1 MKVILFIICAKE
13 HVMNTQ
19 QQENK
24 YLMKTYKRYNV
35 SVKKSKGQYV
45 WDENGKKY
53 LDFFSG
59 ISVCS
64 FGHGNPAV
72 ISAIKKQLDLFVH
85 CSNVYYSKPQVEVAK
100 ALLDKSFKNGRVF
113 LANTGAEAN
122 EGAIK
127 IARKWGSDHPLKD
140 GTKRYEIIAFKSSF
154 HGRTLATLAATGQE
168 KFHIPF
174 KPLQQKFVFA
184 EFNNID
190 SVKKLIN
197 KNTVAVMIELVQGEG
212 GINIADKKFVKDL
225 RKLCDDKNL
234 LLICDEIQCG
244 LARTGKT
251 FAWQHYGIKPDI
263 FTLAK
268 AIANGLPLGAVVAD
282 KKVAEVFNYGDH
294 GSTFGGNPVS
304 CAAAVA
310 TLKLI
315 TPKLL
320 KDVTDKSKYFVKK
333 LNELK
338 KKFSCI
344 KEVRSLGL
352 LVGVELDFAGKDIV
366 EFCIAKGLLI
376 NCTQGNVLRFLPPF
390 VITKK
395 DIDKAIKIL
404 EDALKWQTLKK

>member
-1 MKVILFIICAKE
+1 
-13 HVMNTQ
+13 MNTQ

-140 GTKRYEIIAFKSSF
+140 GTKRYEIIAFKNSF

-244 LARTGKT
+244 MARTGKT

-304 CAAAVA
+304 CAAAAA

-320 KDVTDKSKYFVKK
+320 KDVTDKANYFVKK

-344 KEVRSLGL
+344 KEVRNLGL

-366 EFCIAKGLLI
+366 EFCIEKGLLI
-376 NCTQGNVLRFLPPF
+376 NCTQGNILRFLPPF

>member
-1 MKVILFIICAKE
+1 
-13 HVMNTQ
+13 MNTQ

-140 GTKRYEIIAFKSSF
+140 GTKRYEIIAFKNSF

-168 KFHIPF
+168 KFHVPF

-197 KNTVAVMIELVQGEG
+197 KNTVAIMIELVQGEG

-251 FAWQHYGIKPDI
+251 FAWQYYGIKPDI

-320 KDVTDKSKYFVKK
+320 KDITDKSKYFVKK

-344 KEVRSLGL
+344 KEVRNLGL

-404 EDALKWQTLKK
+404 EDAIKWQTLKK

>member
-1 MKVILFIICAKE
+1 
-13 HVMNTQ
+13 MNTK

-24 YLMKTYKRYNV
+24 YLMKTYKRYDI

-85 CSNVYYSKPQVEVAK
+85 CSNVYYSKPQVDVAK
-100 ALLDKSFKNGRVF
+100 LLLEKSFKNGRVF

-127 IARKWGSDHPLKD
+127 IARKWGSDNPLKD

-225 RKLCDDKNL
+225 RKLC
-234 LLICDEIQCG
+234 
-244 LARTGKT
+244 
-251 FAWQHYGIKPDI
+251 
-263 FTLAK
+263 
-268 AIANGLPLGAVVAD
+268 
-282 KKVAEVFNYGDH
+282 
-294 GSTFGGNPVS
+294 
-304 CAAAVA
+304 
-310 TLKLI
+310 
-315 TPKLL
+315 
-320 KDVTDKSKYFVKK
+320 
-333 LNELK
+333 
-338 KKFSCI
+338 
-344 KEVRSLGL
+344 
-352 LVGVELDFAGKDIV
+352 
-366 EFCIAKGLLI
+366 
-376 NCTQGNVLRFLPPF
+376 
-390 VITKK
+390 
-395 DIDKAIKIL
+395 
-404 EDALKWQTLKK
+404 

>member
-1 MKVILFIICAKE
+1 MK
-13 HVMNTQ
+13 NTKTK

-24 YLMKTYKRYNV
+24 YLMKTYKRYDV

-45 WDENGKKY
+45 WDEDGKKY

-64 FGHGNPAV
+64 FGHGNNAV
-72 ISAIKKQLDLFVH
+72 VSAIKKQLDLFVH
-85 CSNVYYSKPQVEVAK
+85 CSNVYYSKPQVELAK
-100 ALLDKSFKNGRVF
+100 LLLEKSFKNGRVF
-113 LANTGAEAN
+113 LSNTGAEAN
-122 EGAIK
+122 ECAIK
-127 IARKWGSDHPLKD
+127 IARKWGFDNPLKD

-174 KPLQQKFVFA
+174 KPLQEKFVFA

-197 KNTVAVMIELVQGEG
+197 KKTVAVMLELVQGEG
-212 GINIADKKFVKDL
+212 GINVADKKFVKDL
-225 RKLCDDKNL
+225 RKLCNDKNL

-244 LARTGKT
+244 MARTGKT

-282 KKVAEVFNYGDH
+282 KKVSEVFNYGDH

-304 CAAAVA
+304 CAAAAA

-320 KDVTDKSKYFVKK
+320 KDISDKAKYFVKG

-338 KKFSCI
+338 KKYSCI
-344 KEVRSLGL
+344 KQIRSLGL
-352 LVGVELDFAGKDIV
+352 LIGVELDFAGKDIV
-366 EFCIAKGLLI
+366 EFCIEKGLLI
-376 NCTQGNVLRFLPPF
+376 NCTQGKVLRFLPPF

-404 EDALKWQTLKK
+404 EDAIKWQTLKK

>member
-1 MKVILFIICAKE
+1 
-13 HVMNTQ
+13 MNTQ

-140 GTKRYEIIAFKSSF
+140 GTKRYEIIAFKNSF

-168 KFHIPF
+168 KFHVSF

-244 LARTGKT
+244 LARTGKI

-404 EDALKWQTLKK
+404 EDAIKWQTLKK

>member
-1 MKVILFIICAKE
+1 
-13 HVMNTQ
+13 MNTQ

-140 GTKRYEIIAFKSSF
+140 GTKRYEIIAFKNSF

-168 KFHIPF
+168 KFHVPF

-366 EFCIAKGLLI
+366 EFCIEKGLLI
-376 NCTQGNVLRFLPPF
+376 NCTQGNILRFLPPF

-404 EDALKWQTLKK
+404 EDAIKWQTLKK

>member
-1 MKVILFIICAKE
+1 
-13 HVMNTQ
+13 MNTQ

-35 SVKKSKGQYV
+35 SVQKALGQYV

-64 FGHGNPAV
+64 FGHGNKAV
-72 ISAIKKQLDLFVH
+72 ISAVKKQLDKFVH
-85 CSNVYYSKPQVEVAK
+85 CSNVYYSKPQVEAAK
-100 ALLDKSFKNGRVF
+100 AILEKSFKNGRVF

-127 IARKWGSDHPLKD
+127 IARKWGSDNPSKD
-140 GTKRYEIIAFKSSF
+140 GTKRYEIIAFKNSF

-168 KFHIPF
+168 KFHTSF
-174 KPLQQKFVFA
+174 KPLQEKFVFA
-184 EFNNID
+184 QFNNIN
-190 SVKKLIN
+190 SVKELIN
-197 KNTVAVMIELVQGEG
+197 NKTVAVMIELVQGEG
-212 GINIADKKFVKDL
+212 GINIADKQFVKDL

-244 LARTGKT
+244 MARTGKM

-268 AIANGLPLGAVVAD
+268 SIANGLPLGAVVAD

-310 TLKLI
+310 VFKLI

-320 KDVTDKSKYFVKK
+320 KDISDKSKYFVKGLK
-333 LNELK
+333 ELQK
-338 KKFSCI
+338 KYSCI
-344 KEVRSLGL
+344 KDVRALGL

-366 EFCIAKGLLI
+366 EFCIDKGLLI
-376 NCTQGNVLRFLPPF
+376 NCTQGNVLRFLPPY

-395 DIDKAIKIL
+395 DIDKTIKIL
-404 EDALKWQTLKK
+404 GDALKCQTSKK

>member
-1 MKVILFIICAKE
+1 
-13 HVMNTQ
+13 MNTK

-24 YLMKTYKRYNV
+24 YLMKTYKRYDV
-35 SVKKSKGQYV
+35 SFKKGKGQFV

-59 ISVCS
+59 ISVCNL
-64 FGHGNPAV
+64 GHCNPQV
-72 ISAIKKQLDLFVH
+72 NFAIKKQLDLFVH

-100 ALLDKSFKNGRVF
+100 ALLEKSFKNGRVF

-127 IARKWGSDHPLKD
+127 IARKWGSDNPLKD
-140 GTKRYEIIAFKSSF
+140 GTKRYEIITFKSSF

-174 KPLQQKFVFA
+174 KPLQEKFVFA

-197 KNTVAVMIELVQGEG
+197 KKTVAIMLEIVQGEG
-212 GINIADKKFVKDL
+212 GIKVADKKFVKQV
-225 RKLCDDKNL
+225 RELCDKNNL
-234 LLICDEIQCG
+234 LMICDEVQCG
-244 LARTGKT
+244 MGRTGKM

-282 KKVAEVFNYGDH
+282 KKVSEVFNYGDH

-310 TLKLI
+310 TIKQM

-320 KDVTDKSKYFVKK
+320 KEVSDKAKYFVKG
-333 LNELK
+333 LNDLK
-338 KKFSCI
+338 KKYSCI
-344 KEVRSLGL
+344 KEVRNLGL

-366 EFCIAKGLLI
+366 EFCINKGLLI
-376 NCTQGNVLRFLPPF
+376 NCTQGNILRFLPSF

-395 DIDKAIKIL
+395 DIDLTIKIL
-404 EDALKWQTLKK
+404 GDGLKCQTLKK

>member
-1 MKVILFIICAKE
+1 
-13 HVMNTQ
+13 MNTQ

-140 GTKRYEIIAFKSSF
+140 GTKRYEIIAFKNSF

-168 KFHIPF
+168 KFHVPF

-190 SVKKLIN
+190 SVKKLVN

-251 FAWQHYGIKPDI
+251 FAWQYYGIKPDI

-404 EDALKWQTLKK
+404 EDAIKWQTLKK

>member
-1 MKVILFIICAKE
+1 
-13 HVMNTQ
+13 MNTQ

-24 YLMKTYKRYNV
+24 YLMRTYKRYNV

-100 ALLDKSFKNGRVF
+100 ALLEKSFKNGRVF

-127 IARKWGSDHPLKD
+127 IARKWGSDNPLKD
-140 GTKRYEIIAFKSSF
+140 GTKRYEIIAFKNSF

-174 KPLQQKFVFA
+174 KPLQEKFVFA

-251 FAWQHYGIKPDI
+251 FAWQYYGIKPDI

-320 KDVTDKSKYFVKK
+320 KDITDKSKYFVKK

-344 KEVRSLGL
+344 KEVRNLGL

-404 EDALKWQTLKK
+404 EDAIKWQTLKK

>member
-1 MKVILFIICAKE
+1 
-13 HVMNTQ
+13 MNTQ

-140 GTKRYEIIAFKSSF
+140 GTKRYEIIAFKNSF

-168 KFHIPF
+168 KFHVPF

-304 CAAAVA
+304 CAAAAA

-404 EDALKWQTLKK
+404 EDAIKWQTLKK

>member
-1 MKVILFIICAKE
+1 
-13 HVMNTQ
+13 MNTQ

-100 ALLDKSFKNGRVF
+100 LLLDKSFKNGRVF

-122 EGAIK
+122 ECAIK
-127 IARKWGSDHPLKD
+127 IARKWGSDNPLKD
-140 GTKRYEIIAFKSSF
+140 GTKRYEIIAFKNSF

-168 KFHIPF
+168 KFHTSF
-174 KPLQQKFVFA
+174 KPLQEKFVFA
-184 EFNNID
+184 EFNNIN

-197 KNTVAVMIELVQGEG
+197 KKTVAVIIELVQGEG
-212 GINIADKKFVKDL
+212 GINVADKKFVKDL

-320 KDVTDKSKYFVKK
+320 KDISDKSKYFIKG

-338 KKFSCI
+338 NKYSCI
-344 KEVRSLGL
+344 KEIRNLGL
-352 LVGVELDFAGKDIV
+352 LVGAELDFAGKDIV
-366 EFCIAKGLLI
+366 EFCIERGLLI

-390 VITKK
+390 TITKK
-395 DIDKAIKIL
+395 DIDKTIKIL
-404 EDALKWQTLKK
+404 GDALKWQTLKK

>member
-1 MKVILFIICAKE
+1 
-13 HVMNTQ
+13 MNTK

-24 YLMKTYKRYNV
+24 YLMKTYKRYDV
-35 SVKKSKGQYV
+35 SFKKGKGQFV

-64 FGHGNPAV
+64 LGHCNPQV
-72 ISAIKKQLDLFVH
+72 NSAIKKQIDNFVH

-100 ALLDKSFKNGRVF
+100 ALLEKSFKNGRVF

-127 IARKWGSDHPLKD
+127 IARKWGSDNPLKD
-140 GTKRYEIIAFKSSF
+140 GTKRYEIITFKSSF

-174 KPLQQKFVFA
+174 KPLQEKFVFA

-197 KNTVAVMIELVQGEG
+197 KKTVAIMLEIVQGEG
-212 GINIADKKFVKDL
+212 GIKVADKKFVKQI
-225 RKLCDDKNL
+225 REICNKNNL
-234 LLICDEIQCG
+234 LMICDEVQCG
-244 LARTGKT
+244 MGRTGKM

-282 KKVAEVFNYGDH
+282 KKVAQVFNYGDH

-310 TLKLI
+310 TIKQM

-320 KDVTDKSKYFVKK
+320 KDVSDKAKYFVKG

-338 KKFSCI
+338 KKYSCI
-344 KEVRSLGL
+344 KEVRNLGL

-366 EFCIAKGLLI
+366 EFCINKGLLI
-376 NCTQGNVLRFLPPF
+376 NCTQGNILRFLPSF

-395 DIDKAIKIL
+395 DIDFTIKIL
-404 EDALKWQTLKK
+404 GDGLKCQTLKK

>member
-1 MKVILFIICAKE
+1 
-13 HVMNTQ
+13 MNTQ

-85 CSNVYYSKPQVEVAK
+85 CSNVYYSKPQVDVAK
-100 ALLDKSFKNGRVF
+100 LLLEKSFKNGRVF

-320 KDVTDKSKYFVKK
+320 KDVTDKANYFVKK

-344 KEVRSLGL
+344 KEVRNLGL

-404 EDALKWQTLKK
+404 EDAIKWQTLKK

>member
-1 MKVILFIICAKE
+1 MKVILFIIYAKE

-24 YLMKTYKRYNV
+24 YLMKTYKRYDI

-100 ALLDKSFKNGRVF
+100 LLLEKSFKNGRVF

-212 GINIADKKFVKDL
+212 GIHIADKKFVKDL

-244 LARTGKT
+244 MARTGKT

-304 CAAAVA
+304 CAAAAA

-320 KDVTDKSKYFVKK
+320 KDVTDKANYFVKK

-344 KEVRSLGL
+344 KEVRNLGL

-395 DIDKAIKIL
+395 DIDKTIKIL
-404 EDALKWQTLKK
+404 GDALKCQTSKK

>member
-1 MKVILFIICAKE
+1 
-13 HVMNTQ
+13 MNTQ

-127 IARKWGSDHPLKD
+127 IARKWGSDNPLKD
-140 GTKRYEIIAFKSSF
+140 GTKRYEIIAFKNSF

-304 CAAAVA
+304 CAAAAA

-404 EDALKWQTLKK
+404 EDAIKWQTLKK

>member
-1 MKVILFIICAKE
+1 MK
-13 HVMNTQ
+13 NTNTK

-24 YLMKTYKRYNV
+24 YLMKTYKRYDI

-45 WDENGKKY
+45 WDEDGKKY

-85 CSNVYYSKPQVEVAK
+85 CSNVYYSRPQVEVAK
-100 ALLDKSFKNGRVF
+100 LLLEKSFKNGRVF

-127 IARKWGSDHPLKD
+127 IARKWGSDNPLKD

-244 LARTGKT
+244 MARTGKT
-251 FAWQHYGIKPDI
+251 FAWQNYGIKPDI

-304 CAAAVA
+304 CAAAAA

-320 KDVTDKSKYFVKK
+320 KDVTDKANYFVKK

-344 KEVRSLGL
+344 KEVRNLGL

-366 EFCIAKGLLI
+366 EFCIEKGLLI
-376 NCTQGNVLRFLPPF
+376 NCTQGNILRFLPPF

>member
-1 MKVILFIICAKE
+1 MKNIK
-13 HVMNTQ
+13 TK

-45 WDENGKKY
+45 WDEDGKKY

-64 FGHGNPAV
+64 FGHGNPAIV
-72 ISAIKKQLDLFVH
+72 RAIKKQLNLFVH

-100 ALLDKSFKNGRVF
+100 LLLEKSFKHGRVF

-122 EGAIK
+122 ECAIK
-127 IARKWGSDHPLKD
+127 IARKWGNDNPLKD
-140 GTKRYEIIAFKSSF
+140 GTKRFEIIAFKNSF

-168 KFHIPF
+168 KFHVSF
-174 KPLQQKFVFA
+174 KPLQEKFVFA
-184 EFNNID
+184 EFNNIN

-197 KNTVAVMIELVQGEG
+197 KKTVAIMIELVQGEG
-212 GINIADKKFVKDL
+212 GINVADKKFVKDL
-225 RKLCDDKNL
+225 RKLCDQKNL

-282 KKVAEVFNYGDH
+282 KKVAEVFSYGDH

-310 TLKLI
+310 TLKQI

-320 KDVTDKSKYFVKK
+320 TDITNKTKYFVKG

-338 KKFSCI
+338 KKYSCI
-344 KEVRSLGL
+344 KQIRNLGL
-352 LVGVELDFAGKDIV
+352 LVGVELDFQGKDIV
-366 EFCIAKGLLI
+366 EFCIEKGLLI
-376 NCTQGNVLRFLPPF
+376 NCTQGNILRFLPPF

-395 DIDKAIKIL
+395 DIDKTIKIL
-404 EDALKWQTLKK
+404 GDALKWQTSKK

>member
-1 MKVILFIICAKE
+1 
-13 HVMNTQ
+13 MNTK

-24 YLMKTYKRYNV
+24 YLMKTYKRYDI

-72 ISAIKKQLDLFVH
+72 ISAIKKQLNLFVH

-100 ALLDKSFKNGRVF
+100 ALLEKSFKNGRVF

-212 GINIADKKFVKDL
+212 GIHIADKKFVKDL

-244 LARTGKT
+244 MARTGKT

-304 CAAAVA
+304 CAAAAA

-320 KDVTDKSKYFVKK
+320 KDVTDKANYFVKK

-338 KKFSCI
+338 KKYSCI
-344 KEVRSLGL
+344 KEVRNLGL

-390 VITKK
+390 VITKQ
-395 DIDKAIKIL
+395 DIDKTIKIL
-404 EDALKWQTLKK
+404 GDALKCQTSKK

>member
-1 MKVILFIICAKE
+1 
-13 HVMNTQ
+13 MNTQ

-140 GTKRYEIIAFKSSF
+140 GTKRYEIIAFKNSF

-168 KFHIPF
+168 KFHVPF

-304 CAAAVA
+304 CVAAVA
-310 TLKLI
+310 TLKQI

-320 KDVTDKSKYFVKK
+320 KDVADKSKYFVKK

-344 KEVRSLGL
+344 KDVRNLGL

-376 NCTQGNVLRFLPPF
+376 NCTQGNILRFLPPF
-390 VITKK
+390 VITKQ

-404 EDALKWQTLKK
+404 EDAIKWQTLKK

>member
-1 MKVILFIICAKE
+1 
-13 HVMNTQ
+13 MNTQ

-45 WDENGKKY
+45 WDEDGKKY

-140 GTKRYEIIAFKSSF
+140 GTKRYEIIAFKNSF

-304 CAAAVA
+304 CAAAAA

-344 KEVRSLGL
+344 REVRSLGL

-404 EDALKWQTLKK
+404 EDAIKWQTLKK

>member
-1 MKVILFIICAKE
+1 
-13 HVMNTQ
+13 MNTK

-24 YLMKTYKRYNV
+24 YLMKTYKRYDV
-35 SVKKSKGQYV
+35 SFKKAKGQFV
-45 WDENGKKY
+45 WDENGRKY

-64 FGHGNPAV
+64 LGHCNPLV
-72 ISAIKKQLDLFVH
+72 NLAIKKQVDNFVH
-85 CSNVYYSKPQVEVAK
+85 CSNVYYSKPQVEIAK

-122 EGAIK
+122 ECAIK
-127 IARKWGSDHPLKD
+127 IARKWGFDNPYKD
-140 GTKRYEIIAFKSSF
+140 GTKRYEIISFKNSF

-168 KFHIPF
+168 RFHTAF
-174 KPLQQKFVFA
+174 KPLQEKFLFA
-184 EFNNID
+184 KFNNIE
-190 SVKKLIN
+190 SVKQLIGQ
-197 KNTVAVMIELVQGEG
+197 KTVAVIIELVQGEG

-225 RKLCDDKNL
+225 KKLCDDNNL

-244 LARTGKT
+244 LARTGKM
-251 FAWQHYGIKPDI
+251 FAWQHYGIKPDV

-268 AIANGLPLGAVVAD
+268 AIANGLPLGAVVAN
-282 KKVAEVFNYGDH
+282 KKVATVFNYGDH

-310 TLKLI
+310 TIKQM

-320 KDVTDKSKYFVKK
+320 KDVSEKAKYFVKN

-338 KKFSCI
+338 KKYSCI
-344 KEVRSLGL
+344 KEVRNLGL

-366 EFCIAKGLLI
+366 EFCIDRGLLV
-376 NCTQGNVLRFLPPF
+376 NCTQGNILRFLPPF
-390 VITKK
+390 IITKK
-395 DIDKAIKIL
+395 DIDKAVKIL
-404 EDALKWQTLKK
+404 GDALKWQTLKK

>member
-1 MKVILFIICAKE
+1 MK
-13 HVMNTQ
+13 NTNTK

-24 YLMKTYKRYNV
+24 YLMKTYKRYEV
-35 SVKKSKGQYV
+35 AVKKAKGQFV
-45 WDENGKKY
+45 WDEDGKKY

-64 FGHGNPAV
+64 LGHCNPQV
-72 ISAIKKQLDLFVH
+72 NSAIKKQIDNFVH

-100 ALLDKSFKNGRVF
+100 ALLEKSFKNGRVF

-127 IARKWGSDHPLKD
+127 IARKWGSDNPLKD
-140 GTKRYEIIAFKSSF
+140 GTKRYEIITFKSSF

-174 KPLQQKFVFA
+174 KPLQEKFVFA

-197 KNTVAVMIELVQGEG
+197 KKTVAIMLEIVQGEG
-212 GINIADKKFVKDL
+212 GIKVADKKFVKQI
-225 RKLCDDKNL
+225 REICNKNNL
-234 LLICDEIQCG
+234 LMICDEVQCG
-244 LARTGKT
+244 MGRTGKM
-251 FAWQHYGIKPDI
+251 FAWQHYGVKPDI

-282 KKVAEVFNYGDH
+282 KKVAQVFNYGDH

-310 TLKLI
+310 TIKQM

-320 KDVTDKSKYFVKK
+320 KDVSDKAKYFVKG

-338 KKFSCI
+338 KKYSCI
-344 KEVRSLGL
+344 KEVRNLGL

-366 EFCIAKGLLI
+366 DFCMNKGLLI
-376 NCTQGNVLRFLPPF
+376 NCTQGNILRFLPSF
-390 VITKK
+390 VVTKK
-395 DIDKAIKIL
+395 DIDLTIKIL
-404 EDALKWQTLKK
+404 GEALKCQTLKK

>member
-1 MKVILFIICAKE
+1 
-13 HVMNTQ
+13 MNTQ

-140 GTKRYEIIAFKSSF
+140 GTKRYEIIAFKNSF

-304 CAAAVA
+304 CAAAAA

-315 TPKLL
+315 TQKLL

-404 EDALKWQTLKK
+404 EDAIKWQTLKK

>member
-1 MKVILFIICAKE
+1 
-13 HVMNTQ
+13 MNTQ

-24 YLMKTYKRYNV
+24 YLMRTYKRYNV

-100 ALLDKSFKNGRVF
+100 ALLEKSFKNGRVF

-127 IARKWGSDHPLKD
+127 IARKWGSDNPLKD
-140 GTKRYEIIAFKSSF
+140 GTKRYEIIAFKNSF

-174 KPLQQKFVFA
+174 KPLQEKFVFA

-251 FAWQHYGIKPDI
+251 FAWQYYGIKPDI

-320 KDVTDKSKYFVKK
+320 KDITDKSKYFVKK
-333 LNELK
+333 LTN
-338 KKFSCI
+338 
-344 KEVRSLGL
+344 
-352 LVGVELDFAGKDIV
+352 
-366 EFCIAKGLLI
+366 
-376 NCTQGNVLRFLPPF
+376 
-390 VITKK
+390 
-395 DIDKAIKIL
+395 
-404 EDALKWQTLKK
+404 

>member
-1 MKVILFIICAKE
+1 
-13 HVMNTQ
+13 MNTQ

-24 YLMKTYKRYNV
+24 YLMKTYKRYDI

-100 ALLDKSFKNGRVF
+100 LLLEKSFKNGRVF

-212 GINIADKKFVKDL
+212 GIHIADKKFVKDL

-244 LARTGKT
+244 MARTGKT

-304 CAAAVA
+304 CAAAAA

-320 KDVTDKSKYFVKK
+320 KDVTDKANYFVKK

-344 KEVRSLGL
+344 KEVRNLGL

-395 DIDKAIKIL
+395 DIDKTIKIL
-404 EDALKWQTLKK
+404 GDALKCQTSKK

>member
-1 MKVILFIICAKE
+1 MK
-13 HVMNTQ
+13 NTKTK

-24 YLMKTYKRYNV
+24 YLMKTYKRYDV

-45 WDENGKKY
+45 WDEDGKKY

-64 FGHGNPAV
+64 FGHGNNTV
-72 ISAIKKQLDLFVH
+72 VSAIKKQLDLFVH
-85 CSNVYYSKPQVEVAK
+85 CSNVYYSKPQIDVAK
-100 ALLDKSFKNGRVF
+100 LLLEKSFKNGRVF
-113 LANTGAEAN
+113 LSNTGAEAN
-122 EGAIK
+122 ECAIK
-127 IARKWGSDHPLKD
+127 IARKWGFDNPLKD

-174 KPLQQKFVFA
+174 KPLQEKFVFA

-197 KNTVAVMIELVQGEG
+197 KKTVAVMLELVQGEG
-212 GINIADKKFVKDL
+212 GINVADKKFVKDL

-244 LARTGKT
+244 MARTGKT

-268 AIANGLPLGAVVAD
+268 AIANGLPLGAVIAD

-304 CAAAVA
+304 CAAAAA

-320 KDVTDKSKYFVKK
+320 KDISDKAKYFVKG

-338 KKFSCI
+338 KNYSCI
-344 KEVRSLGL
+344 KQIRNLGL
-352 LVGVELDFAGKDIV
+352 LIGVELDFAGKDIV
-366 EFCIAKGLLI
+366 EFCIEKGLLI

-395 DIDKAIKIL
+395 DIDNTIKIL
-404 EDALKWQTLKK
+404 GEALKWQTSKK

>member
-1 MKVILFIICAKE
+1 MK
-13 HVMNTQ
+13 NTNTK

-24 YLMKTYKRYNV
+24 YLMKTYKRYDI

-45 WDENGKKY
+45 WDEDGKKY

-64 FGHGNPAV
+64 FGHGNPAI

-100 ALLDKSFKNGRVF
+100 LLLEKSFKNGRVF

-127 IARKWGSDHPLKD
+127 IARKWGSDNPLKD
-140 GTKRYEIIAFKSSF
+140 GTKRYEIIAFKQSF

-168 KFHIPF
+168 KFHVPF
-174 KPLQQKFVFA
+174 KPLQEKFVFA

-234 LLICDEIQCG
+234 LLICDEVQCG
-244 LARTGKT
+244 MARTGKT

-268 AIANGLPLGAVVAD
+268 ALANGLPLGAVVAD

-304 CAAAVA
+304 CAAAAA

-320 KDVTDKSKYFVKK
+320 KDVSDKAKYFVKK

-344 KEVRSLGL
+344 KEIRNMGL

-366 EFCIAKGLLI
+366 EFCIEKGLLI
-376 NCTQGNVLRFLPPF
+376 NCTQGNILRFLPPF
-390 VITKK
+390 VITKQ
-395 DIDKAIKIL
+395 DIDKTIKIL
-404 EDALKWQTLKK
+404 GDALKWQTTSKK

>member
-1 MKVILFIICAKE
+1 MK
-13 HVMNTQ
+13 NTNTK

-24 YLMKTYKRYNV
+24 YLMKTYKRYDI

-45 WDENGKKY
+45 WDEDGKKY

-100 ALLDKSFKNGRVF
+100 ALLEKSFKNGRVF

-127 IARKWGSDHPLKD
+127 IARKWGSDNPLKD

-244 LARTGKT
+244 MARTGKT

-320 KDVTDKSKYFVKK
+320 KDVTDKSKYFAKK

-344 KEVRSLGL
+344 KEVRNLGL

-366 EFCIAKGLLI
+366 EFCIEKGLLI
-376 NCTQGNVLRFLPPF
+376 NCTQGNILRFLPPF

>member
-1 MKVILFIICAKE
+1 
-13 HVMNTQ
+13 MNTQ

-140 GTKRYEIIAFKSSF
+140 GTKRYEIIAFKNSF

-168 KFHIPF
+168 KFHVPF

-251 FAWQHYGIKPDI
+251 FAWQYYGIKPDI

-304 CAAAVA
+304 CAAATA

-404 EDALKWQTLKK
+404 EDAIKWQTLKK

>member
-1 MKVILFIICAKE
+1 
-13 HVMNTQ
+13 MNTQ

-140 GTKRYEIIAFKSSF
+140 GTKRYEIIGFKHSF

-174 KPLQQKFVFA
+174 KPLQEKFVFA
-184 EFNNID
+184 EFNNIE

-197 KNTVAVMIELVQGEG
+197 KKTVAVMIELVQGEG

-225 RKLCDDKNL
+225 RKLCDDKNI

-244 LARTGKT
+244 MARTGKT
-251 FAWQHYGIKPDI
+251 FAWQYYGIKPDI

-304 CAAAVA
+304 CAAAAA

-404 EDALKWQTLKK
+404 EDAIKWQTLKK

>member
-1 MKVILFIICAKE
+1 
-13 HVMNTQ
+13 MNTQ

-140 GTKRYEIIAFKSSF
+140 GTKRYEIIAFKNSF

-168 KFHIPF
+168 KFHVPF

-404 EDALKWQTLKK
+404 EDAIKWQTLKK

>member
-1 MKVILFIICAKE
+1 
-13 HVMNTQ
+13 MNTQ

-64 FGHGNPAV
+64 FGHGNPAIV
-72 ISAIKKQLDLFVH
+72 SAIKKQLNLFVH

-100 ALLDKSFKNGRVF
+100 ALLEKSFKNGRVF

-122 EGAIK
+122 ECAIK
-127 IARKWGSDHPLKD
+127 IARKWGFDNPLKD
-140 GTKRYEIIAFKSSF
+140 GTKRYEIITFKNSF

-168 KFHIPF
+168 KFHKAF
-174 KPLQQKFVFA
+174 KPLQEKFVFA
-184 EFNNID
+184 EFNDIN

-197 KNTVAVMIELVQGEG
+197 KKTVAIMIELVQGEG
-212 GINIADKKFVKDL
+212 GINIANKQFVKNL
-225 RKLCDDKNL
+225 KKLCDEKNL

-268 AIANGLPLGAVVAD
+268 AIANGLPLGAVVAS
-282 KKVAEVFNYGDH
+282 KKVSEVFNYGDH

-304 CAAAVA
+304 CAAATA

-320 KDVTDKSKYFVKK
+320 KDISDKSKYFVKG

-338 KKFSCI
+338 KKYSCI
-344 KEVRSLGL
+344 KQIRNLGL
-352 LVGVELDFAGKDIV
+352 LVGVELDLQGKDIV
-366 EFCIAKGLLI
+366 EFCINKGLLI
-376 NCTQGNVLRFLPPF
+376 NCTQGNILRFLPPF

-395 DIDKAIKIL
+395 DIDKTIKIL
-404 EDALKWQTLKK
+404 GEALKWQTLKK

>member
-1 MKVILFIICAKE
+1 
-13 HVMNTQ
+13 MNTQ

-64 FGHGNPAV
+64 FGHGNPVV

-140 GTKRYEIIAFKSSF
+140 GTKRYEIIAFKNSF

-168 KFHIPF
+168 KFHVPF

-184 EFNNID
+184 DFNNID

-251 FAWQHYGIKPDI
+251 FAWQYYGIKPDI

-304 CAAAVA
+304 CAAATA

-404 EDALKWQTLKK
+404 EDAIKWQTLKK